1 MRAFVFTD
9 AALARHAGRFVWLSV
24 DTERAENAPFLE
36 RYPVEVWPSLFV
48 IDPRDGSVALSWAGS
63 ATVPQLVALLDDAQ
77 RALEG
82 GTQGAEA
89 LLARADRL
97 AGEGNKRQSA
107 AAYREVLQRAPS
119 DWPRRA
125 RTIESL
131 ILSLAMADAH
141 DECVSVARAE
151 IPTIDPSPS
160 RANAALLGLVCAL
173 ELPRSNDSRTA
184 ALDELEGHVRQAIA
198 VATSTP
204 PAMAIAAD
212 DVSGMYEMLVSAR
225 DAAGDKAGVKR
236 EAAAWA
242 RFLERQAEQA
252 KTAEQRAVFDPHR
265 LIAYLTLGEP
275 ERAVAMLQESERKLP
290 HDYNPPARLAV
301 AYKELRR
308 YDDALAA
315 SERALARAYGPR
327 RLRVLQTRAEILA
340 AKGDASEA
348 KATLERALR
357 ELDALPKPQQ
367 SERAR
372 QRLTKQLEALA
383 ASR

>member
-1 MRAFVFTD
+1 
-9 AALARHAGRFVWLSV
+9 
-24 DTERAENAPFLE
+24 
-36 RYPVEVWPSLFV
+36 
-48 IDPRDGSVALSWAGS
+48 
-63 ATVPQLVALLDDAQ
+63 
-77 RALEG
+77 
-82 GTQGAEA
+82 
-89 LLARADRL
+89 
-97 AGEGNKRQSA
+97 
-107 AAYREVLQRAPS
+107 
-119 DWPRRA
+119 
-125 RTIESL
+125 
-131 ILSLAMADAH
+131 MADAN

-151 IPTIDPSPS
+151 IPKIQPSPS

-173 ELPRSNDSRTA
+173 QLPASNDGRAA
-184 ALDELEGHVRQAIA
+184 ALEDLEGHVRQAVA
-198 VATSTP
+198 LATSTP
-204 PAMAIAAD
+204 PAIAIAAD

-225 DAAGDKAGVKR
+225 QAARDEAGVKR

-242 RFLERQAEQA
+242 RFLEREAEQA

-265 LIAYLTLGEP
+265 LVAYLALGEP
-275 ERAVAMLQESERKLP
+275 ERAVAMLQESERALP

-301 AYKELRR
+301 AYKEMRR

-315 SERALARAYGPR
+315 ADRALVRAYGPR

-348 KATLERALR
+348 KVTLERALR
-357 ELDALPKPQQ
+357 ELDALPKAQQ